1 MKYIAILGIIL
12 VATGLAGYLLTLDD
26 GDVILDSSTRVLLG
40 LEEDTFNASFVIAGR
55 DIAYT
60 RLAGGVQRDSRGR
73 IIGRRRPAESNS
85 YGTNTDTIFYV
96 QIIGTKV
103 YMVAI
108 PRDVYLPKEVAKINA
123 MYHLTGVEGLRNAV
137 GELLDLDHI
146 DNYAIINIDIF
157 KNLVDAMGGVE
168 VNVPYDMY
176 YNDFAAQLFIDLEAG
191 VQHLDGDDAAG
202 FVRFR
207 NTPTGDYSRIDN
219 IKTLAHAMLERL
231 RELNVRAVGKVPE
244 LVDIFFSDVET
255 NMSAELALQLIP
267 RLGQLEIY
275 AATLPTH
282 EEVGGTRLVVNPV
295 ETEAFLAQ
303 LFGTEA
309 RVVSQVPDTTLIIT
323 NRSGVPGL
331 GLWVEERLVS
341 LGVPKERLYV
351 REASLDPTPT
361 RMLTTPE
368 YWQDANYYTSLFH
381 IGKQQVIAID
391 QLVDVD
397 AELELILG
405 EDAQH
410 YLRPSLS
417 RTYNASS
424 TSIDY
429 NNIPVTELQTSS
441 FTTP

>member
-1 MKYIAILGIIL
+1 MKYIAILGIVL
-12 VATGLAGYLLTLDD
+12 VTAGIAGYLLTSEDGGVDLDP
-26 GDVILDSSTRVLLG
+26 STRRLIG
-40 LEEDTFNASFVIAGR
+40 IEEDTFNVSFLVAGR

-60 RLAGGVQRDSRGR
+60 RAAGGVQRDSRGR

-96 QIIGTKV
+96 QIVDTKV

-108 PRDVYLPKEVAKINA
+108 PRDVYLPRHVAKINA
-123 MYHLTGVEGLRNAV
+123 MYHLTGAEGLTSAV
-137 GELLDLDHI
+137 GELLNLDHI
-146 DNYAIINIDIF
+146 DYHVIVNIDIF
-157 KNLVDAMGGVE
+157 ENLVDAMGGVE
-168 VNVPYDMY
+168 INVPYDMY

-231 RELNVRAVGKVPE
+231 RELNVRAIGTVPE
-244 LVDIFFSDVET
+244 LVDIFFSDIET
-255 NMSAELALQLIP
+255 NMPAEQALQLIP
-267 RLGQLEIY
+267 RLNKLEIY

-282 EEVGGTRLVVNPV
+282 EETSGSRLVVNPV

-309 RVVSQVPDTTLIIT
+309 RIVSQVPDTTLMIT
-323 NRSGVPGL
+323 NRSGVAGL

-341 LGVPKERLYV
+341 LGIPKERLYV

-368 YWQDANYYTSLFH
+368 YWQDASYYTSLFH

-397 AELELILG
+397 AGLELVLG
-405 EDAQH
+405 EDAQT
-410 YLRPSLS
+410 YLRPSLLRRYGAPPS
-417 RTYNASS
+417 GMSEG
-424 TSIDY
+424 
-429 NNIPVTELQTSS
+429 NIPTNQLQTAVLD
-441 FTTP
+441 TP